1 MIKGELFIISS
12 PAGAGKTTLTNLL
25 LEEDEKL
32 KRVITYTTRKKRK
45 NEIDGVDYVFVNK
58 EVFELMIKE
67 NAFLEYAIVHGN
79 YYGTPKKETFELLNQ
94 GFDVILVID
103 VQGMKQIKSVI
114 PETISIFILPPS
126 LKELESRMRMR
137 GESEEEIQKR
147 LETAK
152 REIPYWK
159 EYDYVIINE
168 NLLESKENLSHII
181 KSQRFKRQRFDLS
194 LVKDDEL
201 RSLML

>member
-1 MIKGELFIISS
+1 MIKSELFIISS

-45 NEIDGVDYVFVNK
+45 NEIDGVDYVFVTK

-114 PETISIFILPPS
+114 PEAISIFILPPS
-126 LKELESRMRMR
+126 LEELESRMRIR

-181 KSQRFKRQRFDLS
+181 KSQRFKRQRFNLS
-194 LVKDDEL
+194 FNK
-201 RSLML
+201 RR